1 MKANKSHLTDH
12 VWSRFKVTN
21 NAMFIIKENHYLF
34 FQYELFLVIMLSSL
48 VLFFHTKLVWLI
60 TLCGLMLHPSQLNK
74 NYFIVAH
81 SLNPP
86 QNFYIISETQFF
98 KRNIFYACLK
108 KPVFCLK
115 KNFLYLHEKPNLS
128 TLTLNRE
135 K

>member
-86 QNFYIISETQFF
+86 QNLLYYFRNAIFQAKYFLRLFEKASFLPEEKFLILTRKTQPINTYF
-98 KRNIFYACLK
+98 
-108 KPVFCLK
+108 
-115 KNFLYLHEKPNLS
+115 E
-128 TLTLNRE
+128 
-135 K
+135 